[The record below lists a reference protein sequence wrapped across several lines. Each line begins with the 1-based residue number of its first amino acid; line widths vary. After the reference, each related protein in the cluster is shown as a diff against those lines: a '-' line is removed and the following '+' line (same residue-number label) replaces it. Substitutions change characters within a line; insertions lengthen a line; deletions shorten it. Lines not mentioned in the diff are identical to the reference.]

1 MFEGLNLDDS
11 IDVSSINFDDFD
23 NAFKDVDIPTDGLD
37 ELRKFIADDNKFNVK
52 CKGGAGDTAATEMAA
67 LDAAINATKS
77 QCEIAEHGFQSST
90 TVADIQTSAQALV
103 DTIKA
108 AINAFIGATGCFFIA
123 CTWQETVGVICDGMV
138 GSLGWLGTAQM
149 FIAALSIPF
158 AFAFMYI
165 MKVMGGH
172 GPVKND
178 MAAADGVEMGGVS
191 PSKADKY
198 AVDAPE
204 AEAYAVPS
212 DAYE

>member
-1 MFEGLNLDDS
+1 LFEGLNLDES
-11 IDVSSINFDDFD
+11 IDVDSINFDDFD
-23 NAFKDVDIPTDGLD
+23 NAFAEVAIPTDGLVA
-37 ELRKFIADDNKFNVK
+37 LQTFIANDLEFYPR
-52 CKGGAGDTAATEMAA
+52 CKGGMFQTAATELEA
-67 LDAAINATKS
+67 LDTAINATKS
-77 QCEIAEHGFQSST
+77 QCKIAEHGFVTST
-90 TVADIQTSAQALV
+90 TVADIQKSAGALV
-103 DTIKA
+103 DTIKV
-108 AINAFIGATGCFFIA
+108 AITAFIDATGCFFIA

-138 GSLGWLGTAQM
+138 GSLGALGTAQM
-149 FIAALSIPF
+149 FIAILSIPF

-178 MAAADGVEMGGVS
+178 TAAADGVEMGGVS

-204 AEAYAVPS
+204 AEV

>member
-1 MFEGLNLDDS
+1 LFEGLNLDES
-11 IDVSSINFDDFD
+11 IDVDSINFDDFD
-23 NAFKDVDIPTDGLD
+23 NAFKDVKIPTDGLD
-37 ELRKFIADDNKFNVK
+37 KLKTAVADMQPS
-52 CKGGAGDTAATEMAA
+52 CKSTAGTEIAA
-67 LDAAINATKS
+67 LNAAIEAAKS
-77 QCEIAEHGFQSST
+77 QCQETEHGFATAT
-90 TVADIQTSAQALV
+90 TVADIKRSAQALV
-103 DTIKA
+103 DTIKV

-149 FIAALSIPF
+149 FIAILSIPF

-178 MAAADGVEMGGVS
+178 TAAADGVEMGGVS

>member
-1 MFEGLNLDDS
+1 MNFEE
-11 IDVSSINFDDFD
+11 FD
-23 NAFKDVDIPTDGLD
+23 NAFEDVKISTDGLD
-37 ELRKFIADDNKFNVK
+37 KLKKAFADLTSP
-52 CKGGAGDTAATEMAA
+52 CKTGAGTEIVALNAAI
-67 LDAAINATKS
+67 DAAKS
-77 QCEIAEHGFQSST
+77 QCQETEHEFTTAT
-90 TVADIQTSAQALV
+90 TVADIKRSAKALV
-103 DTIKA
+103 GTIED
-108 AINAFIGATGCFFIA
+108 AITAFIKATGCFFIA

-149 FIAALSIPF
+149 FIAVLSIPF

-178 MAAADGVEMGGVS
+178 TAAADGVEMGGVS

>member
-1 MFEGLNLDDS
+1 MFEGLNLDES
-11 IDVSSINFDDFD
+11 IDVDSINFDDFD
-23 NAFKDVDIPTDGLD
+23 NAFETVKIPTDGLD
-37 ELRKFIADDNKFNVK
+37 TLKKTVAEMQSNCKTGADTEIDALN
-52 CKGGAGDTAATEMAA
+52 AAI
-67 LDAAINATKS
+67 DAAKS
-77 QCEIAEHGFQSST
+77 QCEVTELGFVTST
-90 TVADIQTSAQALV
+90 TVADIKRSAQALV
-103 DTIKA
+103 DTIKV
-108 AINAFIGATGCFFIA
+108 AITAFIDATGCFFIA

-138 GSLGWLGTAQM
+138 GSLGALGTAQM
-149 FIAALSIPF
+149 FIAVLSIPF

-178 MAAADGVEMGGVS
+178 TAAADGVEMGGVS

-204 AEAYAVPS
+204 AEV

>member
-1 MFEGLNLDDS
+1 MFEGLNLDES
-11 IDVSSINFDDFD
+11 IDVDSINFDDFD
-23 NAFKDVDIPTDGLD
+23 NAFADVKIPTKGLVTLKD
-37 ELRKFIADDNKFNVK
+37 AVADLPTP
-52 CKGGAGDTAATEMAA
+52 CITGASTEIAA
-67 LDAAINATKS
+67 LNAAIDAAKS
-77 QCEIAEHGFQSST
+77 HCEVTELGFVTST
-90 TVADIQTSAQALV
+90 TVADIQTSAGALV
-103 DTIKA
+103 GTIKV
-108 AINAFIGATGCFFIA
+108 AITAFIEKTNCYFIA

-149 FIAALSIPF
+149 FIAVLSIPF

-178 MAAADGVEMGGVS
+178 TAAADGVEMGGVS

-204 AEAYAVPS
+204 AEV

>member
-11 IDVSSINFDDFD
+11 IDVSSINFEDFD
-23 NAFKDVDIPTDGLD
+23 KAFKDVKIPTDGLVTLQTAVD
-37 ELRKFIADDNKFNVK
+37 DLAANCKSTAD
-52 CKGGAGDTAATEMAA
+52 TEIDA
-67 LDAAINATKS
+67 LDAAIDAAKS
-77 QCEIAEHGFQSST
+77 QCEVTEHGFASST
-90 TVADIQTSAQALV
+90 AVDDIKKSAQALV

-165 MKVMGGH
+165 IKVMGRH

>member
-1 MFEGLNLDDS
+1 MFEGLNLDES
-11 IDVSSINFDDFD
+11 IDVDSINFDNFD
-23 NAFKDVDIPTDGLD
+23 NAFADVAIPTKGLD
-37 ELRKFIADDNKFNVK
+37 ALRTFIADDTEFNPR
-52 CKGGAGDTAATEMAA
+52 CKGGASQTAETQLAA
-67 LDAAINATKS
+67 LDTAINATKS
-77 QCEIAEHGFQSST
+77 QCGIAEHGFKTST
-90 TVADIQTSAQALV
+90 TVDDIKTSAGALV
-103 DTIKA
+103 DTIKV

-158 AFAFMYI
+158 AFVFMYI